1 MLGCE
6 NSKFHESVAPM
17 TSLETVLLVVAA
29 LCAAGFLALLLRWRG
44 LSADAAEARLL
55 AAESQKTAE
64 DRLRDKTTAETRL
77 QSVQEN
83 LAAVM
88 AEREAALKARDE
100 ALRAQQQSE
109 TRAALAEQARLE
121 AERRMADWEGAKAQ
135 ALEAAKA
142 AMLTTTQAV
151 SSKLLE
157 DHKREAEA
165 QKKESAELVK
175 KTTEELQG
183 HVGKLNDSVSAL
195 HSQVQQTTGQTET
208 ILRALSNPAG
218 AGHYAEI
225 GLENSLREFGLQPG
239 RDFIMQHTIDGNED
253 GARLRPDAVVFLPGN
268 TVLTIDSKAS
278 KFLLDAADAEGT
290 EREAEVYAGLART
303 MNAHLKALAGKDYA
317 SALQATYRKA
327 GKGERISRAINIMY
341 LPTEGGIERLGR
353 ADAAFQ
359 RKAVQENIV
368 VCGPT
373 GLMSYIGFAR
383 IEIDLGRQADNQ
395 EKIILG
401 AQRLIEAVSQVIGHV
416 AGVGKGLKSAAESH
430 AKLVGSINTRLLPR
444 QRALAGLGVRQAK
457 QKDLPGNLPSLQVVM
472 QDTGDLI
479 EGESEE
485 IEDAPALT
493 DRSGEEN

>member
-1 MLGCE
+1 
-6 NSKFHESVAPM
+6 M
-17 TSLETVLLVVAA
+17 TSLEIVLLLAVAA
-29 LCAAGFLALLLRWRG
+29 LAAGVIALAVRLRGLARELSAAQLLLQETQALGAERLGAAR
-44 LSADAAEARLL
+44 AAEER
-55 AAESQKTAE
+55 
-64 DRLRDKTTAETRL
+64 
-77 QSVQEN
+77 
-83 LAAVM
+83 LAAVREAQAAAV
-88 AEREAALKARDE
+88 AERDSALTARDAALQTQRD
-100 ALRAQQQSE
+100 ADQ
-109 TRAALAEQARLE
+109 RAALAQQELTAIKE
-121 AERRMADWEGAKAQ
+121 RMADWELTKAQ
-135 ALEAAKA
+135 MLEATKA

-278 KFLLDAADAEGT
+278 KFLLEAADSEGT

-303 MNAHLKALAGKDYA
+303 MNTHLKALASKDYA

-353 ADAAFQ
+353 ADSAFQ
-359 RKAVQENIV
+359 KKAVQENIV

-401 AQRLIEAVSQVIGHV
+401 AQRLIEAVSQVIVHV

-444 QRALAGLGVRQAK
+444 QRSLAGLGVRQAK

-485 IEDAPALT
+485 LDETPALT
-493 DRSGEEN
+493 DQSGEKD